1 MWLFITVSLHLAE
14 LTGSEAT
21 VRELEMNQTPLLKP
35 VWGIWQI
42 SQAGVKCWHVLIAL
56 LPTLKPIKP
65 QMMFGVLDCLLEGTS
80 PAVTPFHTEL
90 GLILGHV
97 ILLTSRS
104 LNSSH
109 TACTGGDG
117 NLWEQTF
124 VLDYGQGF
132 LGQFV
137 HKSGFFFFQM
147 FVALEL
153 AVKLETPPTGWLS
166 LIMSLFHVYVF
177 KSSCERDQE

>member
-1 MWLFITVSLHLAE
+1 MLAPARLTGNELKQPKQPSRSALEEKRKIMCDSLLQFLYTWLS

-117 NLWEQTF
+117 DLWEQTF

-137 HKSGFFFFQM
+137 Q
-147 FVALEL
+147 
-153 AVKLETPPTGWLS
+153 
-166 LIMSLFHVYVF
+166 
-177 KSSCERDQE
+177 